1 MFPVLLL
8 IPLCCLARKSRIGL
22 YTCAFLAGFFWFIFH
37 AGLVLDARIP
47 AGLEGKDVQV
57 IGTVTGL
64 PSKNDRRTRFRFVI
78 EKAYFNEKKLS
89 WRGRVLLSTY
99 QQPFSMRPGE
109 RWALTV
115 RMKKPHGFQ
124 NPGGFDYEA
133 WLFQERISATGYV
146 RQSPPARRLS
156 AASINPD
163 YLRSI
168 IGKQVSTILSDKVYR
183 GIILALVN
191 GDKSEM
197 SQQQWQVMQQTGTS
211 HLMAISGLHIGLVA
225 GMVFFIARWLWS
237 ITGIFAGGVTLLNLP
252 AQRMA
257 AISSVLAA
265 VLYAAMA
272 GFSIP
277 TQRALVMLVVVM
289 LMIWF
294 MHRIKTSHLLVWT
307 LFVVLVLDPL
317 SVMARGF
324 WLSFIA
330 VGCIVFVLNGR
341 SRYTKWRKFL
351 TIQAAVTLGL
361 APLLIVFY
369 QQAAIVSPLTNTLAI
384 PFFSLFVVPVSLVGI
399 GLFNSGLETFGA
411 ILVTFAE
418 HAVSFFW
425 PLLNFFS
432 TLLPVSWSVFAP
444 MYWFWLLALPGVFLL
459 IAPPGWPSRWLGLI
473 FCLPLLTVPPAKP
486 GFGKLWFTQLDV
498 GQGLATI
505 IQTRSHTMIYDT
517 GPGFSKD
524 FDAGRSVIIPFLKA
538 KGIGHVD
545 MLVISHRD
553 NDHIGGASSVMK
565 VFSIDSILS
574 GEKDMPAR
582 ARPCIAG
589 TAWQWDGVAFNIL
602 HPPLNF
608 PQTKRNN
615 GACVLKLTERD
626 GSILLTGDIESE
638 AESMLIESQLS
649 ELPSDVLIV
658 PHHGSKT
665 SSQKVFIDMI
675 SPKLAI
681 FSSGYRNRYHHPARE
696 IVNRYLQKDV
706 TILNTADSG
715 AISVTFSDNGP
726 AYQTYRHINGRFWL
740 K

>member
-1 MFPVLLL
+1 
-8 IPLCCLARKSRIGL
+8 
-22 YTCAFLAGFFWFIFH
+22 
-37 AGLVLDARIP
+37 
-47 AGLEGKDVQV
+47 
-57 IGTVTGL
+57 
-64 PSKNDRRTRFRFVI
+64 
-78 EKAYFNEKKLS
+78 
-89 WRGRVLLSTY
+89 
-99 QQPFSMRPGE
+99 
-109 RWALTV
+109 
-115 RMKKPHGFQ
+115 
-124 NPGGFDYEA
+124 
-133 WLFQERISATGYV
+133 
-146 RQSPPARRLS
+146 
-156 AASINPD
+156 
-163 YLRSI
+163 
-168 IGKQVSTILSDKVYR
+168 
-183 GIILALVN
+183 
-191 GDKSEM
+191 
-197 SQQQWQVMQQTGTS
+197 
-211 HLMAISGLHIGLVA
+211 
-225 GMVFFIARWLWS
+225 
-237 ITGIFAGGVTLLNLP
+237 
-252 AQRMA
+252 
-257 AISSVLAA
+257 
-265 VLYAAMA
+265 
-272 GFSIP
+272 
-277 TQRALVMLVVVM
+277 
-289 LMIWF
+289 
-294 MHRIKTSHLLVWT
+294 
-307 LFVVLVLDPL
+307 
-317 SVMARGF
+317 
-324 WLSFIA
+324 
-330 VGCIVFVLNGR
+330 
-341 SRYTKWRKFL
+341 
-351 TIQAAVTLGL
+351 
-361 APLLIVFY
+361 
-369 QQAAIVSPLTNTLAI
+369 
-384 PFFSLFVVPVSLVGI
+384 
-399 GLFNSGLETFGA
+399 
-411 ILVTFAE
+411 
-418 HAVSFFW
+418 
-425 PLLNFFS
+425 
-432 TLLPVSWSVFAP
+432 
-444 MYWFWLLALPGVFLL
+444 
-459 IAPPGWPSRWLGLI
+459 
-473 FCLPLLTVPPAKP
+473 
-486 GFGKLWFTQLDV
+486 
-498 GQGLATI
+498 
-505 IQTRSHTMIYDT
+505 MIYDT